1 MKKTKMLKKNYEFKK
16 VLTHGKCFSG
26 KYLIV
31 FVEKNK
37 CFGSNFLG
45 LAISSKV
52 AKAVGRN
59 RLKRLIRESYS
70 IEESKICEGYSIVF
84 LWNKKQPPKCVSFLD
99 ICQDLKK
106 IFLKAKLYK

>member
-1 MKKTKMLKKNYEFKK
+1 MLKKNYEFKK

-37 CFGSNFLG
+37 CFGSNFLW

-70 IEESKICEGYSIVF
+70 IEESKICDGYSIVF
-84 LWNKKQPPKCVSFLD
+84 LWNKKQSPKCVSFLD